1 MEKKEMSMAQRR
13 AAGLLW
19 VDTGENMDQQVYAR
33 GLCQDFNHTRGTET
47 EKREEILQ
55 KLFAFCG
62 EGVWIE
68 PPLTLAMGNTVSMGK
83 GTYVNS
89 NPTLVDDY
97 EINIGEGVLIAPQCY
112 HQHHQSSH
120 ALYGTAAWRNVLQE
134 GGD

>member
-55 KLFAFCG
+55 NSLPFA
-62 EGVWIE
+62 E
-68 PPLTLAMGNTVSMGK
+68 K
-83 GTYVNS
+83 GS
-89 NPTLVDDY
+89 GSSRLLHRPW
-97 EINIGEGVLIAPQCY
+97 EIPYLSEKELMSIQI
-112 HQHHQSSH
+112 
-120 ALYGTAAWRNVLQE
+120 
-134 GGD
+134 